1 MKPLTVSKKGSFVLK
16 FVGMTTLL
24 KRIKVRT
31 SVNKDINIEAAQNFI
46 KSNIEFKGAN
56 IWILI
61 FAIAVASVGLNV
73 NSIPVVI
80 GAMLISPLMGPI
92 MGIGMA
98 LGINDSYLLKR
109 SFGNLLVMTVASI
122 MVSAIYFFVS
132 PLDLDNPTEL
142 LARTNPTMYDVLIA
156 LFGGFAVIMAVC
168 LKEKGS
174 IIAGAAIA
182 TALMPPLCTAGYGL
196 ANGSVTFFLGAIYLY
211 LINSIFIALATFITV
226 RYLHFPMVR
235 IADEAKQK
243 RVHRIMTI
251 CTIILI
257 IPSVYTAVIMI
268 KENRFNQNAKEFV
281 AANKNFDNS
290 YIYDYSIKHTAGK
303 QSVLTISVAGEPL
316 STRERSHLY
325 EQLDKFNIGKEQLRI
340 NQTTTAVKDNSS
352 SKEVVQTI
360 FEQSEQEI
368 SKTETTILQLESELS
383 RYKSKE
389 FPIKQIAKEI
399 AAQYPNLV
407 SLSLS
412 TGSFCKGDDVHEE
425 TIAIVKFSN
434 RLSQEQLSRL
444 KIWLAV
450 RLDVKD
456 LRVIAE

>member
-1 MKPLTVSKKGSFVLK
+1 
-16 FVGMTTLL
+16 MTTLL
-24 KRIKVRT
+24 KRIKVRA
-31 SVNKDINIEAAQNFI
+31 SIAKDINIEAAQNFI

-73 NSIPVVI
+73 NSVPVVI

-98 LGINDSYLLKR
+98 LGINDGSLLKK
-109 SFGNLLVMTVASI
+109 SFINLLVMTVASV

-132 PLDLDNPTEL
+132 PLALDNPTEL

-156 LFGGFAVIMAVC
+156 LFGGLAVIMAVC

-182 TALMPPLCTAGYGL
+182 TALMPPLCTAGFGL
-196 ANGSVTFFLGAIYLY
+196 ASGSLSFFVGAIYLY

-226 RYLHFPMVR
+226 RYLHFPMVK
-235 IADEAKQK
+235 ITDEAKQK
-243 RVHRIMTI
+243 RVHRIMTV
-251 CTIILI
+251 CTVILI
-257 IPSVYTAVIMI
+257 IPSVYTAVIMV
-268 KENRFNQNAKEFV
+268 KENRFDQNAKQFV

-290 YIYDYSIKHTAGK
+290 YIYDYSIKHSAGK

-316 STRERSHLY
+316 STVERTRLY
-325 EQLDKFNIGKEQLRI
+325 EQLEEFDIGKDQLKI
-340 NQTTTAVKDNSS
+340 NQTTTAVGDNSS

-360 FEQSEQEI
+360 FEQSEHEI
-368 SKTETTILQLESELS
+368 SKRESTILQLESQLS
-383 RYKSKE
+383 KYKSKE
-389 FPIKQIAKEI
+389 FPVKQIAREI

-412 TGSFCKGDDVHEE
+412 TGNSFRNGEEKEE
-425 TIAIVKFSN
+425 TIAIVEFSGK
-434 RLSQEQLSRL
+434 LSQEQLSRL
-444 KIWLAV
+444 KVWLAV
-450 RLDVKD
+450 RLDVKE

>member
-1 MKPLTVSKKGSFVLK
+1 M
-16 FVGMTTLL
+16 
-24 KRIKVRT
+24 
-31 SVNKDINIEAAQNFI
+31 
-46 KSNIEFKGAN
+46 
-56 IWILI
+56 
-61 FAIAVASVGLNV
+61 GLNV

-235 IADEAKQK
+235 I
-243 RVHRIMTI
+243 RVRTM
-251 CTIILI
+251 
-257 IPSVYTAVIMI
+257 
-268 KENRFNQNAKEFV
+268 
-281 AANKNFDNS
+281 
-290 YIYDYSIKHTAGK
+290 
-303 QSVLTISVAGEPL
+303 
-316 STRERSHLY
+316 
-325 EQLDKFNIGKEQLRI
+325 
-340 NQTTTAVKDNSS
+340 
-352 SKEVVQTI
+352 
-360 FEQSEQEI
+360 
-368 SKTETTILQLESELS
+368 
-383 RYKSKE
+383 
-389 FPIKQIAKEI
+389 
-399 AAQYPNLV
+399 
-407 SLSLS
+407 
-412 TGSFCKGDDVHEE
+412 
-425 TIAIVKFSN
+425 
-434 RLSQEQLSRL
+434 QLSRIMAEL
-444 KIWLAV
+444 LHGCLGFRLRMMSMAV
-450 RLDVKD
+450 VFRSGGRLRNQMDAAGGMMRF
-456 LRVIAE
+456 LQSLTSWGGCH

>member
-1 MKPLTVSKKGSFVLK
+1 
-16 FVGMTTLL
+16 MTTLL
-24 KRIKVRT
+24 KRIKVRASIT
-31 SVNKDINIEAAQNFI
+31 KDINIEAAQNFI

-98 LGINDSYLLKR
+98 LGINDGSLLKK
-109 SFGNLLVMTVASI
+109 SFINLLVMTVASV

-132 PLDLDNPTEL
+132 PLALDNPTEL

-156 LFGGFAVIMAVC
+156 LFGGLAVIMAVC

-196 ANGSVTFFLGAIYLY
+196 ASGSLTYFLGAIYLY

-235 IADEAKQK
+235 ITDEAKQK

-257 IPSVYTAVIMI
+257 IPSVYTAFVMV
-268 KENRFNQNAKEFV
+268 KENRFTQNAKQFV

-290 YIYDYSIKHTAGK
+290 YIYDYSIKHSAGK
-303 QSVLTISVAGEPL
+303 HSVLTISVAGEPL
-316 STRERSHLY
+316 STVERTRLY
-325 EQLDKFNIGKEQLRI
+325 EQLEKFDIGKDQLRI
-340 NQTTTAVKDNSS
+340 NQTTTAVRDNSS

-368 SKTETTILQLESELS
+368 SKRESTILQLESELS
-383 RYKSKE
+383 KYKSKE
-389 FPIKQIAKEI
+389 FPVKQIAKEI

-412 TGSFCKGDDVHEE
+412 TGTSFKGGEEKEE
-425 TIAIVKFSN
+425 TIAIVEFGS

-444 KIWLAV
+444 KVWLAV
-450 RLDVKD
+450 RLDVKE

>member
-1 MKPLTVSKKGSFVLK
+1 
-16 FVGMTTLL
+16 MTTLL
-24 KRIKVRT
+24 KRIKVRA
-31 SVNKDINIEAAQNFI
+31 SIAKDINIEAAQNFI

-73 NSIPVVI
+73 NSVPVVI

-98 LGINDSYLLKR
+98 LGINDGSLLKK
-109 SFGNLLVMTVASI
+109 SFINLLVMTVASV

-132 PLDLDNPTEL
+132 PLALDNPTEL

-156 LFGGFAVIMAVC
+156 LFGGLAVIMAVC

-196 ANGSVTFFLGAIYLY
+196 ASGSLSFFVGAIYLY

-226 RYLHFPMVR
+226 RYLHFPMVK
-235 IADEAKQK
+235 ITDEAKQK
-243 RVHRIMTI
+243 RVHRIMTV
-251 CTIILI
+251 CTVILI
-257 IPSVYTAVIMI
+257 IPSVYTAVIMV
-268 KENRFNQNAKEFV
+268 KENRFDQNAKQFV

-290 YIYDYSIKHTAGK
+290 YIYDYSIKHSAGK

-316 STRERSHLY
+316 STVERTRLY
-325 EQLDKFNIGKEQLRI
+325 EQLEEFDIGKDQLKI
-340 NQTTTAVKDNSS
+340 NQTTTAVGDNSS

-360 FEQSEQEI
+360 FEQSEHEI
-368 SKTETTILQLESELS
+368 SKRESTILQLESQLS
-383 RYKSKE
+383 KYKSKE
-389 FPIKQIAKEI
+389 FPVKQIAREI

-412 TGSFCKGDDVHEE
+412 TGNSFRNGEEKEE
-425 TIAIVKFSN
+425 TIAIVEFSGK
-434 RLSQEQLSRL
+434 LSQEQLSRL
-444 KIWLAV
+444 KVWLAV
-450 RLDVKD
+450 RLDVKE